1 MSDEATKNETT
12 ETTATTEPTE
22 PNAGA
27 ATQAAAGDAPGDE
40 QAKPSA
46 DDFRDALSNLSSA
59 IDRFGRA
66 TEARARQEWREGK
79 PEIQRAVDEMKRG
92 LEGLVRRSSDA
103 FDSISR
109 RLNRDDSTANA
120 NAEPADA
127 TAGEVIEVEAVE
139 ITPAEAQT
147 TPAPSATTSDEAR

>member
-12 ETTATTEPTE
+12 ETTDAT
-22 PNAGA
+22 GA
-27 ATQAAAGDAPGDE
+27 PAAETTQATAGDAQSGADE
-40 QAKPSA
+40 AQAKPSA
-46 DDFRDALSNLSSA
+46 DDFRESLSNLSAA

-92 LEGLVRRSSDA
+92 LEGLVRKSGEA

-109 RLNRDDSTANA
+109 RLNRDDSATNTTP
-120 NAEPADA
+120 EPADA

-147 TPAPSATTSDEAR
+147 TPTPSTTTSDEAR